1 MTKNKIII
9 NRTIKNSW
17 KLLKTLLK
25 LLKMLISQMN
35 CFECLSLLEKDLDAI
50 VHELE
55 EETEETDLETA
66 KLSNGEKSAWFN
78 LKVTPIL

>member
-1 MTKNKIII
+1 
-9 NRTIKNSW
+9 
-17 KLLKTLLK
+17 
-25 LLKMLISQMN
+25 MLISQMS

-66 KLSNGEKSAWFN
+66 KLSNGEKSA
-78 LKVTPIL
+78 

>member
-25 LLKMLISQMN
+25 LLKMLISQMS